1 MEQSLLERYRN
12 KTDEYLQDIMDRR
25 NCLSYEWG
33 VADQVL
39 KEREHD
45 RQELERLDD
54 NYYDDSPMSSHYS
67 L

>member
-12 KTDEYLQDIMDRR
+12 KTDEYLHDLMSRR
-25 NCLSYEWG
+25 NCLSHEWG

-39 KEREHD
+39 KERQKD
-45 RQELERLDD
+45 IDD
-54 NYYDDSPMSSHYS
+54 LKYYDDSLMSSHYC